1 MNEHSIFLEFYTKIY
16 PGTTRKKLNIIET
29 INIIDLKMVMPEL
42 TEDQLCFLLGKIEY
56 MMNEYP

>member
-42 TEDQLCFLLGKIEY
+42 TEEQLGYLIVIIEY
-56 MMNEYP
+56 MVNEYP